1 MRYGTRIITW
11 VWLMAKRV
19 LSSPLMVVLLI
30 AMPVSGLIIY
40 NLPAA
45 SGDGKPR
52 AVLYVEDEDE
62 IAKGTVEQLIM
73 SDGTIT
79 YYRADSQNTLYQ
91 DISSGKADFG
101 YVIRKDLSGR
111 LDRKSYDEAIVMVAK
126 EQSYITAISNEIVFK
141 EMFRKYSVR
150 IAENYLVNLETE
162 TVDKDIL
169 KKAFR
174 DKIERYSMDAGISY
188 FRFEML
194 EPESGNAGSIDTTSL
209 ENVSVAYPVRGV
221 LGVLVMVAALC
232 GAVFY
237 SSDRKKGVFAAL
249 SSESVPLLAI
259 IYVLV
264 PTALFAVSAE
274 ITLAFTGIGAF
285 PYEIWR
291 MFLYVML
298 LTAVAGLLG
307 LVIKDAN
314 VLAGAIPV
322 LTVASL
328 VFCPVFINLTGVVP
342 VIRYICR
349 LLPVYYYI

>member
-1 MRYGTRIITW
+1 MKYGTRIITW
-11 VWLMAKRV
+11 VWLMVKRV

-30 AMPVSGLIIY
+30 AMPVAGFTIY

-62 IAKGTVEQLIM
+62 MAKGTVEQLIM
-73 SDGTIT
+73 SDGTIS

-101 YVIRKDLSGR
+101 YIIREDLSGR

-126 EQSYITAISNEIVFK
+126 EQSYLTAISNEIVFK
-141 EMFRKYSVR
+141 EMFRKYSAR
-150 IAENYLVNLETE
+150 IAENYIVNLETK
-162 TVDKDIL
+162 TVDKDVL
-169 KKAFR
+169 KGALR

-194 EPESGNAGSIDTTSL
+194 DPESSNAGGIDTTSL
-209 ENVSVAYPVRGV
+209 ENVSVSYPVRGV

-237 SSDRKKGVFAAL
+237 SSDRGKGVFQAL
-249 SSESVPLLAI
+249 SSENIPLLAV
-259 IYVLV
+259 IYVFV
-264 PTALFAVSAE
+264 PTFLFAVSAE
-274 ITLAFTGIGAF
+274 AALALTGIGAF
-285 PYEIWR
+285 PYEMWK
-291 MFLYVML
+291 MFLYVLL
-298 LTAVAGLLG
+298 LTAMAVILG
-307 LVIKDAN
+307 LIVKNASF
-314 VLAGAIPV
+314 LAGVIPV

-342 VIRYICR
+342 VIRYICW

>member
-1 MRYGTRIITW
+1 MKYGTRIITW
-11 VWLMAKRV
+11 VWLMVKRV

-30 AMPVSGLIIY
+30 AMPVAGFIIY

-45 SGDGKPR
+45 AGDGKPGV
-52 AVLYVEDEDE
+52 VLYVEDEDE

-101 YVIRKDLSGR
+101 YIIREDLSGR

-141 EMFRKYSVR
+141 EMFRKYSAR
-150 IAENYLVNLETE
+150 IAENYIVNLETK
-162 TVDKDIL
+162 TVDKDVL
-169 KKAFR
+169 KGALR

-194 EPESGNAGSIDTTSL
+194 DSESSNAGDTTSL
-209 ENVSVAYPVRGV
+209 DNVSVSYPVRGV

-237 SSDRKKGVFAAL
+237 RSDRKKGVFAAL
-249 SSESVPLLAI
+249 SFESVPLLAI
-259 IYVLV
+259 LYVLV
-264 PTALFAVSAE
+264 PTSLFAVSAE

-285 PYEIWR
+285 PYEMWR
-291 MFLYVML
+291 MFLYVLL
-298 LTAVAGLLG
+298 LTAVAGILG
-307 LVIKDAN
+307 LVVKNAN

-342 VIRYICR
+342 VIRYICW

>member
-101 YVIRKDLSGR
+101 YVIREDLSGR
-111 LDRKSYDEAIVMVAK
+111 LDAKSYDEAIVMVAK

-150 IAENYLVNLETE
+150 IAENYLVNL
-162 TVDKDIL
+162 
-169 KKAFR
+169 
-174 DKIERYSMDAGISY
+174 
-188 FRFEML
+188 
-194 EPESGNAGSIDTTSL
+194 
-209 ENVSVAYPVRGV
+209 
-221 LGVLVMVAALC
+221 
-232 GAVFY
+232 
-237 SSDRKKGVFAAL
+237 
-249 SSESVPLLAI
+249 
-259 IYVLV
+259 
-264 PTALFAVSAE
+264 
-274 ITLAFTGIGAF
+274 
-285 PYEIWR
+285 
-291 MFLYVML
+291 
-298 LTAVAGLLG
+298 
-307 LVIKDAN
+307 
-314 VLAGAIPV
+314 
-322 LTVASL
+322 
-328 VFCPVFINLTGVVP
+328 
-342 VIRYICR
+342 
-349 LLPVYYYI
+349 